1 MPERPLERSDGF
13 CKIHHMM
20 KLSNFE
26 SLVCSLCQNPGVYAV
41 LLGSGLS
48 RSANIPTGWE
58 ITLELI
64 RRVSSLR
71 EEDTPDNLPEW
82 YKNTFGKAA
91 DYSDLLDMISGSEAE
106 RRQIIHQFIE
116 PKNDEDQ
123 RRPTLAHYAVAQLV
137 YDGIIK
143 VIITTNFDRLMELAL
158 KEKGIEPTIIS
169 HESDIK
175 GAEPLV
181 HARCTVIKVHGD
193 YLDTRIKNTPNEL
206 ATYSDAMNT
215 LLDKIFDWYGLLVVG
230 WSGDW
235 DIALRD
241 AILRAPGRRYQLYWA
256 ARGKLSSQAQSLID
270 NRRGKVIEITDADS
284 FATKL
289 LDAVKGLRE
298 SMEPHPDSLEI
309 KIALSKKYC
318 RDDYYNLEWTEL
330 LQAEIRE
337 IIDHIEKN
345 LRTDIN
351 DKPTFNEA
359 VTFLVEVS
367 HGIRIL
373 SFICARWGT
382 DDSFRI
388 LLNEMEGLSFKH
400 KPIGGYAYYINILN
414 VPFSLCFYYSLLG
427 AYLSEK
433 YVRIFQCFDHEIYL
447 FDSKTPSKYILQ
459 APFSCYDHIE
469 WKLLNGLERKKIPS
483 SAFILNSLIGDS
495 KYIGLSEEI
504 LKNSINDIEKIITI
518 HYASERIEEQK
529 RVPGLWF
536 WAPYG
541 DYIFDRFRMPEDI
554 FGSFLNSH
562 RGKMLVSTGLAN
574 GKVEDVVKNL
584 VDFSKE
590 ISLG

>member
-1 MPERPLERSDGF
+1 M
-13 CKIHHMM
+13 I

-26 SLVCSLCQNPGVYAV
+26 ALVCSLCQNPGAYAV

-71 EEDTPDNLPEW
+71 EENTPDNLPEW
-82 YKNTFGKAA
+82 YKNTFGKDA
-91 DYSDLLDMISGSEAE
+91 DYSDLLDMVAGSEAE

-116 PKNDEDQ
+116 SQDDEDQ

-137 YDGIIK
+137 SDGIIK
-143 VIITTNFDRLMELAL
+143 VIITTNFDRLMETAL
-158 KEKGIEPTIIS
+158 KERGIEPTIIS
-169 HESDIK
+169 HESDIR

-193 YLDTRIKNTPNEL
+193 YLDTRIKNTPKEL

-215 LLDKIFDWYGLLVVG
+215 LLDRIFDWYGLLVVG
-230 WSGDW
+230 WSGEW
-235 DIALRD
+235 DVALRD

-256 ARGKLSSQAQSLID
+256 ARGKPSSQAQSLID

-284 FATKL
+284 FVTKL
-289 LDAVKGLRE
+289 LDSIKGLRE

-330 LQAEIRE
+330 LQGEIRE
-337 IIDHIEKN
+337 IIDHVEKN
-345 LRTDIN
+345 LRTDVN
-351 DKPTFNEA
+351 DKATFNEA
-359 VTFLVEVS
+359 VRFLVEVS

-388 LLNEMEGLSFKH
+388 LLNEMEGLSFKN

-414 VPFSLCFYYSLLG
+414 APFSLCFYCSILG

-433 YVRIFQCFDHEIYL
+433 YVRVFQCFDHEIHL
-447 FDSKTPSKYILQ
+447 FNSKNPSKYILQ
-459 APFSCYDHIE
+459 APFPCYEHIE
-469 WKLLNGLERKKIPS
+469 WKLLDGLERNKIPQ
-483 SAFILNSLIGDS
+483 SAFIANTISVDS
-495 KYIGLSEEI
+495 KYIVLSENMC
-504 LKNSINDIEKIITI
+504 KSSINDIEKIITI
-518 HYASERIEEQK
+518 HYASERIDEQK
-529 RVPGLWF
+529 KVPDLLF

-541 DYIFDRFRMPEDI
+541 DYIFDSFRMPEEI

-562 RGKMLVSTGLAN
+562 RGRALISTGLAN
-574 GKVEDVVKNL
+574 GKAQDAVDTL
-584 VDFSKE
+584 VDFAKHRNW
-590 ISLG
+590 G

>member
-1 MPERPLERSDGF
+1 M
-13 CKIHHMM
+13 I
-20 KLSNFE
+20 KLSTFE
-26 SLVCSLCQNPGVYAV
+26 ALVCSLCQNPGAYAV

-82 YKNTFGKAA
+82 YKNTFGKDA
-91 DYSDLLDMISGSEAE
+91 DYSDLLDMVAGSEAE

-116 PKNDEDQ
+116 SQDDEDQ

-137 YDGIIK
+137 SDGIIK
-143 VIITTNFDRLMELAL
+143 VIITTNFDRLMETAL
-158 KEKGIEPTIIS
+158 KERGIEPTIIS
-169 HESDIK
+169 HESDIE

-193 YLDTRIKNTPNEL
+193 YLDTRIKNTPKEL

-215 LLDKIFDWYGLLVVG
+215 LLDRIFDWYGLLVVG
-230 WSGDW
+230 WSGEW

-256 ARGKLSSQAQSLID
+256 ARGKPSSQAQSLID

-284 FATKL
+284 FVTKL
-289 LDAVKGLRE
+289 LDSIKGLRE
-298 SMEPHPDSLEI
+298 SMKPHPDSLEI

-330 LQAEIRE
+330 LQGEIRE
-337 IIDHIEKN
+337 IIDHVERN
-345 LRTDIN
+345 LRTDVN
-351 DKPTFNEA
+351 DKATFNEA
-359 VTFLVEVS
+359 VSFLVEVS

-388 LLNEMEGLSFKH
+388 LLNEMEGLSFKN
-400 KPIGGYAYYINILN
+400 KPIGGYVYYINILN
-414 VPFSLCFYYSLLG
+414 VPFSLCFYYSILG

-433 YVRIFQCFDHEIYL
+433 YVRIFQCFDHEIHL
-447 FDSKTPSKYILQ
+447 FNSKTPSKYILQ

-469 WKLLNGLERKKIPS
+469 WKLLDGLERNKIPQ
-483 SAFILNSLIGDS
+483 SAFIANTINRDP
-495 KYIGLSEEI
+495 KYIVLSENI
-504 LKNSINDIEKIITI
+504 CKSSINDIEKIITI
-518 HYASERIEEQK
+518 HYASERIDEQK
-529 RVPGLWF
+529 KVPDLWF
-536 WAPYG
+536 LAPYG
-541 DYIFDRFRMPEDI
+541 DYIFDSSRMPEEI

-562 RGKMLVSTGLAN
+562 RGRALISTGLAN
-574 GKVEDVVKNL
+574 GKAQDTVDTL
-584 VDFSKE
+584 VDFAKHRNW
-590 ISLG
+590 G